1 MRQRGVVS
9 DNEWNGRLRWMN
21 SAFERGT
28 IAEIWKTIEVG
39 KWFDPAF
46 LQVDLCLHL
55 HRNQAPAAGSSYL
68 SSISLSTLCFC
79 ISSIDPGESG

>member
-1 MRQRGVVS
+1 VLLSEG
-9 DNEWNGRLRWMN
+9 L
-21 SAFERGT
+21 
-28 IAEIWKTIEVG
+28 AEIWKTIEVG

-55 HRNQAPAAGSSYL
+55 HRNQAPASGSSYL

-79 ISSIDPGESG
+79 ISAIDPGESGKDTKQERTVSLIIFHIV